1 MSDLSTEGK
10 PMTTHHPIDSTRP
23 RAVPRLLAASLAAL
37 LVVDLVGGL
46 WAGLAGVNT
55 WGDAWGSH
63 ALLAAPLPM
72 IVGQVV
78 LTVAAVRGRSRRAA
92 VPAGLLAAACL
103 VSLASG
109 FFDGG
114 LGHVG
119 LEPGMAAYQ
128 AFLLAVTGVVGVL
141 AAARTAQLSARPR
154 AVPSTHVTTTPAHP
168 TEENV
173 S

>member
-1 MSDLSTEGK
+1 
-10 PMTTHHPIDSTRP
+10 MTTQLTRTVP
-23 RAVPRLLAASLAAL
+23 EVRARTTVPRLLVAAMGAL
-37 LVVDLVGGL
+37 LVVDLAGGL
-46 WAGLAGVNT
+46 WAALSGVNT
-55 WGDAWGSH
+55 WGDTWGGH

-78 LTVAAVRGRSRRAA
+78 TTWLSVRGRSRRAA
-92 VPAGLLAAACL
+92 VPAGLLAVACL

-114 LGHVG
+114 LGNTA

-128 AFLLAVTGVVGVL
+128 VFLLSVTGVVGVL
-141 AAARTAQLSARPR
+141 AAIRAYQLA
-154 AVPSTHVTTTPAHP
+154 STRSTKEKA
-168 TEENV
+168 

>member
-1 MSDLSTEGK
+1 
-10 PMTTHHPIDSTRP
+10 MTTQLTRTTP
-23 RAVPRLLAASLAAL
+23 EVRHGTTVPRLLVAAMGAL

-46 WAGLAGVNT
+46 WAALSGVNT
-55 WGDAWGSH
+55 WGDAWGGH

-72 IVGQVV
+72 IAGQVV
-78 LTVAAVRGRSRRAA
+78 TTWLSVRGQRRRAA
-92 VPAGLLAAACL
+92 VPAGLLAVACL

-114 LGHVG
+114 LGNTA

-128 AFLLAVTGVVGVL
+128 VFLLSVTGVVGVL
-141 AAARTAQLSARPR
+141 AAIRAAQLA
-154 AVPSTHVTTTPAHP
+154 TAHH
-168 TEENV
+168 TRENA

>member
-1 MSDLSTEGK
+1 
-10 PMTTHHPIDSTRP
+10 MTTQLTRTP
-23 RAVPRLLAASLAAL
+23 TDVRATTTVPLLLTAAMGAL
-37 LVVDLVGGL
+37 LVVDIVGGT
-46 WAGLAGVNT
+46 WAALSGVNS
-55 WGDAWGSH
+55 WADAWGGH

-78 LTVAAVRGRSRRAA
+78 TTWLSVRGRSRAAA
-92 VPAGLLAAACL
+92 VPAGLLAVACL

-114 LGHVG
+114 LGNTS

-128 AFLLAVTGVVGVL
+128 IFLLTVTGTVGVL
-141 AAARTAQLSARPR
+141 AAIRTFQL
-154 AVPSTHVTTTPAHP
+154 VTTGSPQRSA
-168 TEENV
+168 

>member
-1 MSDLSTEGK
+1 
-10 PMTTHHPIDSTRP
+10 MTTQLARTPTDV
-23 RAVPRLLAASLAAL
+23 RATTTVPRLLVAAMGAL
-37 LVVDLVGGL
+37 LVVDLVGGV
-46 WAGLAGVNT
+46 WAALSGVNS
-55 WGDAWGSH
+55 WGDAWGGH

-78 LTVAAVRGRSRRAA
+78 TTWLSVRGRSRRAV

-114 LGHVG
+114 LGNTA

-128 AFLLAVTGVVGVL
+128 VLLLTVTGAVGVL
-141 AAARTAQLSARPR
+141 AAIRTHQLAT
-154 AVPSTHVTTTPAHP
+154 THSMR
-168 TEENV
+168 ENV

>member
-1 MSDLSTEGK
+1 
-10 PMTTHHPIDSTRP
+10 MTTQLTRTASDV
-23 RAVPRLLAASLAAL
+23 RATTTVPRLLVAAMGAL

-46 WAGLAGVNT
+46 WAALSGVNS
-55 WGDAWGSH
+55 WADAWGGH

-78 LTVAAVRGRSRRAA
+78 TTWLSVRGRSRRAA
-92 VPAGLLAAACL
+92 VPAGLLAVACL
-103 VSLASG
+103 LSLASG

-114 LGHVG
+114 LGNTA

-128 AFLLAVTGVVGVL
+128 AFLLAVTGTVGAL
-141 AAARTAQLSARPR
+141 AATRSFQLA
-154 AVPSTHVTTTPAHP
+154 STHS
-168 TEENV
+168 TEENA